1 VNGAGAYLQLTK
13 PRLLPLVLFTGLP
26 PLLMAE
32 AGTLSAGLAIA
43 TLGGTALVAGAANAL
58 NSYLERDSDAL
69 MTRTESRPLPSGA
82 LSPGRALAFGIL
94 LALAGTG
101 SLWHFCGVHAAL
113 IALTA
118 IFFYV
123 FVYTLWLKPRSRWAI
138 LAGGVS
144 GAITPL
150 IADAAVNGHVGAV
163 GWLLFA
169 IVFTWQPPHFYAIAL
184 YRKREYERAGY
195 QMLPSRI
202 GDEATRRRIV
212 AWVAAA
218 VIPASLLTAALTPV
232 GALYAIAALALGG
245 WFLVEALVLLRHR
258 TPLAARRFFWV
269 SLAYLASLFLV
280 MIADLGLERW
290 VV

>member
-1 VNGAGAYLQLTK
+1 MSGAGAYLQLTK

-26 PLLMAE
+26 ALLMAE
-32 AGTLSAGLAIA
+32 TGTLSPGLAIA

-58 NSYLERDSDAL
+58 NSYLERDRDAL
-69 MTRTESRPLPSGA
+69 MTRTESRPLPAGA

-94 LALAGTG
+94 LALVGTA
-101 SLWHFCGVHAAL
+101 SLWHFCGAYAAL
-113 IALTA
+113 IALAA

-150 IADAAVNGHVGAV
+150 IADAAVDGRVGAV

-169 IVFTWQPPHFYAIAL
+169 IIFAWQPPHFYAIAL

-195 QMLPSRI
+195 RMLPSRI

-245 WFLVEALVLLRHR
+245 WFLVEALVLVRRR